1 MRNEEMYSHE
11 PLQDGTPDRK
21 PQFDSDVRNKL
32 APLRAKL
39 PSGWKLS
46 LTMGASLSLAV
57 LLLNLSVTIW
67 STTKERFGDSFHEED
82 PNKENYDSEPM
93 EIETSDLRVLHS
105 GSCNTNSILNTAI
118 HLCINIF
125 SSILLAASNYCMQC
139 LIAPTRGDIQTFHS
153 RGRWLDIGVP
163 SIHNVAKIPKKRGIL
178 WCLLAISSVPLHIL
192 SAKYK
197 EFALEGEGF
206 RLAEVWELGRAGKL
220 EKLSNVDCMSAYA
233 TAFQAKR
240 SDVLLLTEPGP
251 YPELQD
257 IPVSQSSSTLSRG
270 GDWCVVEIYEW
281 ICSPNMDTC
290 TKSCRSM
297 LPDMK
302 KNANEWSPFG
312 GLRVKY
318 CLSRREPEECQLHF
332 NTTIMAFV
340 IVANAIKVCVM
351 LYTAFFPPRE
361 IILVLGDAIE
371 SFLTSPDEFTA
382 RSCLVSA
389 KDVKR
394 SRKHWHGPRR
404 WSSVRQRWASAVSR
418 RRWIAS
424 VSL

>member
-1 MRNEEMYSHE
+1 
-11 PLQDGTPDRK
+11 
-21 PQFDSDVRNKL
+21 
-32 APLRAKL
+32 
-39 PSGWKLS
+39 
-46 LTMGASLSLAV
+46 
-57 LLLNLSVTIW
+57 
-67 STTKERFGDSFHEED
+67 
-82 PNKENYDSEPM
+82 
-93 EIETSDLRVLHS
+93 
-105 GSCNTNSILNTAI
+105 
-118 HLCINIF
+118 
-125 SSILLAASNYCMQC
+125 
-139 LIAPTRGDIQTFHS
+139 
-153 RGRWLDIGVP
+153 
-163 SIHNVAKIPKKRGIL
+163 
-178 WCLLAISSVPLHIL
+178 
-192 SAKYK
+192 
-197 EFALEGEGF
+197 
-206 RLAEVWELGRAGKL
+206 
-220 EKLSNVDCMSAYA
+220 MSAYA

-302 KNANEWSPFG
+302 KNADEWSPFG

-371 SFLTSPDEFTA
+371 SFLTSPVEFTA
-382 RSCLVSA
+382 RSCFVSA

-418 RRWIAS
+418 RR
-424 VSL
+424 